1 MTPELWWSVIQ
12 YVITGIVIIGAYV
25 INNSISNINTQIT
38 AIWKRVDELQAAENK
53 KQIDLGVLNLQV
65 TTLTGQMAGVQG
77 ELQKLNIQ
85 TAKLDTI
92 LEMLE
97 KHGN

>member
-1 MTPELWWSVIQ
+1 MTPELWWEIAK
-12 YVITGIVIIGAYV
+12 YVLSGIALIGSYIV
-25 INNSISNINTQIT
+25 KTSFSNINTQIT
-38 AIWKRVDELQAAENK
+38 AIWKRVDELQAAETK

-65 TTLTGQMAGVQG
+65 TTLTSQMAGVQG